1 MAADETLA
9 PGHGREASGTRAP
22 GPGSPASVQTRS
34 IQTHS
39 IEMRSIETR
48 TSWVVAFT
56 ALGVLAVSYGAP
68 LVSVVA
74 LKPMAADLG
83 GERSVPALA
92 NSLAWFGTAV
102 GGIVMGRIAERIGVR
117 WTVTFGALMIGLGL
131 WISTLGGAWPLW
143 IGHGLFVG
151 LIGNAGLNA
160 PLYVYVSR
168 WFDRR
173 CGTALALISSGQYLA
188 GAIWPP
194 LFERAVAA
202 FGWPRT
208 MQLVGMVLVAVVVP
222 AAFVLRPPPRAQA
235 LGAALEAR
243 SGGRVLGWP
252 PNLVLAILAFASF
265 CCCIPMAMPSTH
277 LIAFCG
283 DLGIAPARGAVMLS
297 VLLATAFF
305 SRQIWGWISD
315 RIGGL
320 RTVLVGSASQA
331 AAMTAFLLTQNE
343 AGLFAVA
350 AAFGLGYSGII
361 PAYVLAVRQL
371 FPASEASWRV
381 PTLLLC
387 SGSGMAAGGWL
398 AGLLYD
404 HYGFYAPAFGT
415 GIAFNLANLV
425 LIGLLVSRRRHA
437 GHGLPA
443 LAA

>member
-1 MAADETLA
+1 MASDESLA
-9 PGHGREASGTRAP
+9 PARSGLDPVSAAARASPGTAVRT
-22 GPGSPASVQTRS
+22 GFPASVETRS
-34 IQTHS
+34 
-39 IEMRSIETR
+39 
-48 TSWVVAFT
+48 SWVVAFT
-56 ALGVLAVSYGAP
+56 ALGILAVSYGAP

-74 LKPMAADLG
+74 LKPIAADLG

-102 GGIVMGRIAERIGVR
+102 GGIVMGRIAERVGVR
-117 WTVTFGALMIGLGL
+117 WTVAFGALMIGLGL
-131 WISTLGGAWPLW
+131 YVSTLGGAWPLW
-143 IGHGLFVG
+143 IGHGLFIG

-202 FGWPRT
+202 FGWSRT
-208 MQLVGMVLVAVVVP
+208 MLLVGAVLVAVIVP

-235 LGAALEAR
+235 LGPAAGTSR

-252 PNLVLAILAFASF
+252 PNVVLAILSVASF
-265 CCCIPMAMPSTH
+265 FCCIPMAMPSTH

-297 VLLATAFF
+297 VLLATAFV
-305 SRQIWGWISD
+305 SRQIWGWLSD

-320 RTVLVGSASQA
+320 RTVLVGSASMA
-331 AAMTAFLLTQNE
+331 AAMLAFLLTQNE

-415 GIAFNLANLV
+415 GIAFNLANFVLV
-425 LIGLLVSRRRHA
+425 GLLVSRRRHA